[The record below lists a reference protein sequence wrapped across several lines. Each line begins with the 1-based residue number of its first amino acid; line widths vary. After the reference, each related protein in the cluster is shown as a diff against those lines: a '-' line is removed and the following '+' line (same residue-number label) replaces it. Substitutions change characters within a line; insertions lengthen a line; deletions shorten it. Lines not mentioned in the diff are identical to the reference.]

1 MTEQLEMFSGAGRKR
16 RGMAI
21 VETAEAIHGRWVKQ
35 ADATIEWLAMKGDP
49 FSAEDVRA
57 YVGDPAHPNAM
68 GARIN
73 AAARKGLIIKAGTVK
88 ADRPERHANEM
99 RLWIGRRQIGAPGE
113 EIVGYLYGDEGDSH
127 A

>member
-1 MTEQLEMFSGAGRKR
+1 MPDQLEMFSGEARKQ

-21 VETAEAIHGRWVKQ
+21 VETAEAMHGRWVKQ
-35 ADATIEWLAMKGDP
+35 ADATIEWLAMKGVP
-49 FSAEDVRA
+49 FSAEDVRD

-73 AAARKGLIIKAGTVK
+73 AAAKRGLIVKAGTVK
-88 ADRPERHANEM
+88 AHRPERHANEM
-99 RLWIGRRQIGAPGE
+99 RLW
-113 EIVGYLYGDEGDSH
+113 VGHRGDTD